1 MYKYLDLSVH
11 KQTDSL
17 IHTYNRQTKPIKA
30 YSGKHGARGGGGL
43 IFRPPPLFVQI
54 TVLYKNKQS
63 TTVNIFM
70 YFPPRAAAI
79 KTWADLTLSVT
90 VSKLVYGVWLTST
103 CVNCYIYIM

>member
-11 KQTDSL
+11 KQTDCL
-17 IHTYNRQTKPIKA
+17 IHTYNRQTKPIKLTA
-30 YSGKHGARGGGGL
+30 ANTGGGGL

-70 YFPPRAAAI
+70 YFPPHRAAAI
-79 KTWADLTLSVT
+79 KSWA
-90 VSKLVYGVWLTST
+90 
-103 CVNCYIYIM
+103 N